1 MDSYRIIKCLYVF
14 KYQFIGMFIIFY
26 FTGKKPYY
34 ICNTPRVTDVFDCPG
49 ERLMEEDLHD
59 AVLDGLRTQ
68 ALYAVDASWIWEEK
82 HRQKQ
87 YDVKGM
93 RAELAKLDVSRTAL
107 DSHTRGLYEKFAF
120 GELDREE
127 YLLEKSAAVEKK
139 NRISIRMEELEA
151 ELQNAG
157 KDGRLENRFTDSFSR
172 YTEIEELTADIIEDV
187 LQEIVVCPDHVLH
200 IVWNYRDDLERLI
213 LDIGMD
219 GQNENS
225 TN

>member
-1 MDSYRIIKCLYVF
+1 MLLLKNVKFPDSNFVNFPKVGAH
-14 KYQFIGMFIIFY
+14 K
-26 FTGKKPYY
+26 
-34 ICNTPRVTDVFDCPG
+34 
-49 ERLMEEDLHD
+49 
-59 AVLDGLRTQ
+59 
-68 ALYAVDASWIWEEK
+68 EK

-107 DSHTRGLYEKFAF
+107 DSHARGLYEKFAF
-120 GELDREE
+120 GEL
-127 YLLEKSAAVEKK
+127 
-139 NRISIRMEELEA
+139 SIRMEELEA

-187 LQEIVVCPDHVLH
+187 LQEIVVYPDHVLH

-213 LDIGMD
+213 LEIGMD

-225 TN
+225 MN